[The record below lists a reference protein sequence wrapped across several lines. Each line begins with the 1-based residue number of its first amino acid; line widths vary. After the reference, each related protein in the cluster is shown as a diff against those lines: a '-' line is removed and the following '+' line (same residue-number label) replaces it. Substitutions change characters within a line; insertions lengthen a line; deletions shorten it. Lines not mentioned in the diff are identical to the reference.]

1 MPRKISQMS
10 SLSCI
15 IRVSEEAPSIAID
28 QAISLAASMDAH
40 LLVTIIAPKASLPYS
55 PLGSAFVAPM
65 VSEINEKT
73 ERSGTGLA
81 EATREKLRKAGA
93 RGEVRVILNHVDI
106 VAAEAVRLARASD
119 LIVVDQPSAMLDTKG
134 LVLEEALFH
143 SGRPILVASPKKSIP
158 TAPSRIMVAWDGSSH
173 AARAVGDALA
183 LFPSIETVEIVSV
196 KGEKDLSKSLPGAG
210 LAQHLAHKGITTTLT
225 ELPVKGSTVGAV
237 LDGHAARTGADLIVM
252 GGFGHSRLREFL
264 FGGVTVE
271 LTETASVPLL
281 MAY

>member
-1 MPRKISQMS
+1 MPRKSPGLS
-10 SLSCI
+10 SISCI

-28 QAISLAASMDAH
+28 QAIALAASMEAH
-40 LLVTIIAPKASLPYS
+40 LLVTVIAPKASLPYS
-55 PLGSAFVAPM
+55 PLGSAFMAPM

-73 ERSGTGLA
+73 VQSGEVLA
-81 EATREKLRKAGA
+81 AGTREKLRKAGVN
-93 RGEVRVILNHVDI
+93 GEVRLILNHVDI
-106 VAAEAVRLARASD
+106 VAADAVRLARASD
-119 LIVVDQPSAMLDTKG
+119 LIIVDQPSAMLDTKG

-143 SGRPILVASPKKSIP
+143 SGRPILVASPKK
-158 TAPSRIMVAWDGSSH
+158 AVQDKPSRIMIAWDGSGH

-183 LFPSIETVEIVSV
+183 AFPGIETAEIVSV
-196 KGEKDLSKSLPGAG
+196 KGEKDLSKSLPGAD

-225 ELPVKGSTVGAV
+225 ELSVKGSSVGAV
-237 LDGHAARTGADLIVM
+237 LDGHASRTGADLLVM